1 MKRRRDHHTKSRG
14 KDFHQCR
21 KPFRLGDQC
30 RRRIH
35 QIVVDNNDQKDYTIK
50 SERLGEEE
58 KEYAEMEV
66 TNEDNELK
74 ITTNDGVLEVTDEK
88 NEIIQDAKFEQPGF
102 LTIGYLF
109 IAVFIIAVILLGK
122 ILFDR
127 KG

>member
-1 MKRRRDHHTKSRG
+1 METSVEEES
-14 KDFHQCR
+14 
-21 KPFRLGDQC
+21 
-30 RRRIH
+30 I
-35 QIVVDNNDQKDYTIK
+35 IVVDNNDQKDYTIK

-102 LTIGYLF
+102 PTIGYLF